1 MIYEIDIDLMIL
13 LKNKFN
19 LYKKIFINDFISNL
33 LYNYEEKINI

>member
-19 LYKKIFINDFISNL
+19 LYKNIFINDFISNL
-33 LYNYEEKINI
+33 LYNYEEKN